1 MIPVHKISSL
11 RQLMQT
17 AQQDIPELSSY
28 ENTLNNILQD
38 KESQQKVALLTLYT
52 HIFPLIEQWLWT
64 AEEFEQILVI
74 YQRLFREYEALIE
87 DFKIFPETISQQ
99 YDFILSIPIADRPEH
114 LRGCLESIF
123 QICQLYHYGGKT
135 DGFFNKVSVIV
146 TEDSKEIIHVQE
158 NKKLTEEYSKKGL
171 RVYHYSF
178 KEQYDLMLKI
188 PEQTRHHV
196 RSIIGDPETDNF
208 YHKGQAVTRN
218 LSYLKALEITQD
230 KNNTLYY
237 CVDSDQQFRVNRT
250 TAQGDQ
256 YVYALNYFYTINHIF
271 NTTDTAMLTG
281 KLVCDPPVS
290 PSVMT
295 ANFLDDIIV
304 FFQQL
309 SDYQALD
316 SCQFHPKKKIE
327 PDDAAYHDMAQLFG
341 LKNTHATYNYCCPIQ
356 TEHNHIA
363 CLKSFS
369 ERINY
374 FFFGEHLTRKT
385 YFSYKGTLTDIAPA
399 RTIYP
404 GNYITTFEGLKY
416 IIPFGLFRLR
426 MSGPTAGRLVQSEIK
441 ARFASIN
448 LPMLHART
456 LQTDFND
463 EYRPGVED
471 NHDNIDL
478 TNEFERQ
485 FFGDLMLFSVDRL
498 TQSGIAIEEYTAK
511 ILHENFAQTEQ
522 ELLALYAQKHKNVL
536 QKCDVLEILINNND
550 HWWNQHNLMDPITH
564 CTIKEY
570 MQQIQQFI
578 NNVRHNFDKKS
589 LAYKNIQSTDN
600 RTLKIDLMIQALLDY
615 RHDRNSWDD
624 MLINWTTYS

>member
-1 MIPVHKISSL
+1 
-11 RQLMQT
+11 MQT
-17 AQQDIPELSSY
+17 TQQDIPELSYY
-28 ENTLNNILQD
+28 EDILQKILSS
-38 KESQQKVALLTLYT
+38 KEAHQKTALLTFYGN
-52 HIFPLIEQWLWT
+52 IFPLLEQWLWNT
-64 AEEFEQILVI
+64 EDFDQILVI
-74 YQRLFREYEALIE
+74 YQRLFCEYEALIE
-87 DFKIFPETISQQ
+87 DFKVFPDQISQR

-114 LRGCLESIF
+114 LRGCLESIY
-123 QICQLYHYGGKT
+123 QLCQQYNYGGKT

-146 TEDSKEIIHVQE
+146 TEDSKETIHVQE
-158 NKKLTEEYSKKGL
+158 NIKLTEEYTKKGL
-171 RVYHYSF
+171 RVHHYGF
-178 KEQYDLMLKI
+178 KEQYKLMLKI
-188 PEQTRHHV
+188 PEQTRHNV
-196 RSIIGDPETDNF
+196 RSIIGNPETENF

-230 KNNTLYY
+230 KKNTLYY
-237 CVDSDQQFRVNRT
+237 CVDSDQQFRVNRAT
-250 TAQGDQ
+250 SKGDQ
-256 YVYALNYFYTINHIF
+256 YVYALNYFYTINTIF
-271 NTTDTAMLTG
+271 NTQDIAMLTG

-309 SDYQALD
+309 SEYQALD
-316 SCQFHPKKKIE
+316 NCQFHPKKKIE

-341 LKNTHATYNYCCPIQ
+341 LKNTHASYNYCCPIQ
-356 TEHNHIA
+356 AKHNHIA
-363 CLKSFS
+363 CLKSLS

-385 YFSYKGTLTDIAPA
+385 YFSYHGSFMDTAAA

-416 IIPFGLFRLR
+416 IIPFGQLRLR

-441 ARFASIN
+441 ERFASVN

-471 NHDNIDL
+471 NNDNIDL

-498 TQSGIAIEEYTAK
+498 NQSSVAIEDYTKK
-511 ILHENFAQTEQ
+511 ILSETFTQIEQ

-536 QKCDVLEILINNND
+536 QKCTDLTTLVDNNN
-550 HWWNQHNLMDPITH
+550 HWWNDHNLIDST
-564 CTIKEY
+564 TNVATKEY

-578 NNVRHNFDKKS
+578 SNVRHNFDKKS
-589 LAYKNIQSTDN
+589 IAYQNIQSTQY
-600 RTLKIDLMIQALLDY
+600 RQLKIESMIQALLDY
-615 RHDRNSWDD
+615 RHDRNAWDN
-624 MLINWTTYS
+624 MLINWNTYPEYNS